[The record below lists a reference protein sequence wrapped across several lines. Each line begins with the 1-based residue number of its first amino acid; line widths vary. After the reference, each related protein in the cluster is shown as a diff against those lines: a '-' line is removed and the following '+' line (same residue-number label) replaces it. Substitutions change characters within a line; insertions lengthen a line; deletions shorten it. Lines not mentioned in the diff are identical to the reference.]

1 MFTLKNDLQV
11 GKCKLDSQ
19 VNVDL
24 RISKI
29 IKFQDRYD
37 LQDFQDLGFDQW
49 FQIHSII
56 TLNWEM
62 VQQDRI
68 QRKTDVSAFLLL
80 ILFQGEIQSCGNN
93 TVSFSKR
100 ANVSND
106 RIWNSECE
114 EKRRISF
121 YSYKICKSI
130 IDFKINF

>member
-37 LQDFQDLGFDQW
+37 LQDFQYLGFDQW

-56 TLNWEM
+56 TLNW
-62 VQQDRI
+62 
-68 QRKTDVSAFLLL
+68 
-80 ILFQGEIQSCGNN
+80 
-93 TVSFSKR
+93 
-100 ANVSND
+100 
-106 RIWNSECE
+106 
-114 EKRRISF
+114 
-121 YSYKICKSI
+121 
-130 IDFKINF
+130 